1 VTTAPIDIRAAV
13 NEAVKVV
20 NANAGKTC
28 VHLQFAGDPIGL
40 DFVANAAT
48 FQGGAFEFQAGFE
61 TYGGSVEELS
71 GVRADVIAS

>member
-1 VTTAPIDIRAAV
+1 MTTASIDIRAAV

-28 VHLQFAGDPIGL
+28 VHLQFAGDPSGL
-40 DFVANAAT
+40 DFVANSAT
-48 FQGGAFEFQAGFE
+48 VHGGSFEFQAGFE
-61 TYGGSVEELS
+61 TYGGSVEELA